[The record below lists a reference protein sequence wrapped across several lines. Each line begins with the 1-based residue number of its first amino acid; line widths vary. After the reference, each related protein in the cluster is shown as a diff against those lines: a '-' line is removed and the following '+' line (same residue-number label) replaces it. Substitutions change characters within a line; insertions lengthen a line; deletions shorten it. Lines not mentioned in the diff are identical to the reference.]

1 MRNGSLKIYRNLSP
15 RMSISEFEQ
24 ISEDPPGSCALCLF
38 SGNKG
43 LLLTREQFQMVWQV
57 CHDLRL
63 CLDLLSEKSKDCTFA
78 KEVCSSRNSEWP
90 VLLSKIRL
98 GILYH
103 KKGIRCRLCR
113 ICSELTRFKSLQ
125 FSRDEL
131 SFALRPQVVPSG
143 LVSLGSPEYSLP
155 PYSIYI
161 LRRSG
166 RLVYMPVL
174 CTLSVEERIESFRLI
189 RKVRKHEEKCLKPP
203 FSIELG
209 EVIEERRA
217 ILRDFSKLSAPAEN
231 FALYSSVGLVDLLP
245 LLIDDNV
252 GEFYADSPRT
262 FAYIDHRELGRCE
275 SSVWVGSRVIERLL
289 VFSAASSGRASDY
302 LNPSIKASIKTN
314 EFHARV
320 SIDAPPL
327 SFEGTSID
335 VRKFFRNPT
344 DFGMLIRNRTIP
356 PEAVSYLL
364 MKLRAGSSFSIYGES
379 GSGKTTLAI
388 ALDLETP
395 PHWRKYSVESDVAEN
410 ITQRHLGKHQV
421 RLLAATGFAG
431 SAERRREVLDSL
443 LHKSP
448 DYVFFGEVL
457 SESDSRALF
466 QILASGIR
474 CIHTVHAPSGEGL
487 LRRFAYQHRI
497 PLLSLSDLGVLVQ
510 MRRFDIGGNF
520 TRRVVRISEVVRD
533 ELPAD
538 IPPLRDIFVWDAASG
553 QLEPTPAYREMS
565 IPAQG
570 V

>member
-1 MRNGSLKIYRNLSP
+1 MRDGSLKIYRNLDP
-15 RMSISEFEQ
+15 RMSLSEFEQ
-24 ISEDPPGSCALCLF
+24 ISEDLPSSCALCLF
-38 SGNKG
+38 SGKKS
-43 LLLTREQFQMVWQV
+43 LLLTRDQFQMISQV
-57 CHDLRL
+57 CHDLGF
-63 CLDLLSEKSKDCTFA
+63 CLELLSKSKGCAFA
-78 KEVCSSRNSEWP
+78 KEVCASRNSEWP
-90 VLLSKIRL
+90 ALLSKVRM
-98 GILYH
+98 GVRNR
-103 KKGIRCRLCR
+103 KKGIRCRLCGT
-113 ICSELTRFKSLQ
+113 CSELAGLKSLK
-125 FSRDEL
+125 FSSREL
-131 SFALRPQVVPSG
+131 YFALRPHVVPSG
-143 LVSLGSPEYSLP
+143 LVSLGSPEYSIP
-155 PYSIYI
+155 PYCIYM
-161 LRRSG
+161 LRRPG
-166 RLVYMPVL
+166 RLVYIPVL
-174 CTLSVEERIESFRLI
+174 SALSVEERIRSFRLI
-189 RKVRKHEEKCLKPP
+189 RKIRAHEEKCLKPP

-209 EVIEERRA
+209 KVIEERRA
-217 ILRDFSKLSAPAEN
+217 ILREFSRLSAPAEN
-231 FALYSSVGLVDLLP
+231 FTLYSSVGLADILP

-262 FAYIDHRELGRCE
+262 FAYVDHRELGRCE
-275 SSVWVGSRVIERLL
+275 SAVWVGPGVIERLL
-289 VFSAASSGRASDY
+289 AFSASSSGRTSDY
-302 LNPSIKASIKTN
+302 LNPSIKASIKTK
-314 EFHARV
+314 EFHARI

-344 DFGMLIRNRTIP
+344 DFGILIRNKTIP
-356 PEAVSYLL
+356 PEAASYLI

-395 PHWRKYSVESDVAEN
+395 PHWRKYSVESDIAEN
-410 ITQRHLGKHQV
+410 ITQRQLGKHQV
-421 RLLAATGFAG
+421 RLLAATGSGGA
-431 SAERRREVLDSL
+431 AEKRREVLDSL

-457 SESDSRALF
+457 SESDSQALF

-487 LRRFAYQHRI
+487 LKRFAYQHHI

-520 TRRVVRISEVVRD
+520 ARKVVRISEIVRD
-533 ELPAD
+533 ELPVE
-538 IPPLRDIFVWDAASG
+538 IPPLRDLFVWNAASG

>member
-1 MRNGSLKIYRNLSP
+1 MRDDSLKIYRNLDP
-15 RMSISEFEQ
+15 MMSLSEFEQ
-24 ISEDPPGSCALCLF
+24 VSEDLAGSSALCLF
-38 SGNKG
+38 SGKNG
-43 LLLTREQFQMVWQV
+43 LLLTRDQFHMIIRV
-57 CHDLRL
+57 CRDLGI
-63 CLDLLSEKSKDCTFA
+63 CLDLLSKAKDCTFA
-78 KEVCSSRNSEWP
+78 KEVSSLRDSGWP
-90 VLLSKIRL
+90 VLFSKLRV
-98 GILYH
+98 GVRGN
-103 KKGIRCRLCR
+103 KKGVRCRFCGACR
-113 ICSELTRFKSLQ
+113 ELNGIKSLA
-125 FSRDEL
+125 FSSSEL

-143 LVSLGSPEYSLP
+143 LVTLGSPEYSIP
-155 PYSIYI
+155 PYSIYL

-166 RLVYMPVL
+166 RLVYIPVL
-174 CTLSVEERIESFRLI
+174 CALSVEERIRAFRLI
-189 RKVRKHEEKCLKPP
+189 RKVRKYEEEHLRPP
-203 FSIELG
+203 FSIQLG

-217 ILRDFSKLSAPAEN
+217 TLRGFSKLSPPVEN
-231 FALYSSVGLVDLLP
+231 FVLYSSVGLGDILP

-275 SSVWVGSRVIERLL
+275 SSVWVSSGAIGRLL
-289 VFSAASSGRASDY
+289 AFSAGSSRRSSDY

-327 SFEGTSID
+327 SFEGASVD
-335 VRKFFRNPT
+335 VRKFFRDPT
-344 DFGMLIRNRTIP
+344 NFGMLTKNGTIT

-364 MKLRAGSSFSIYGES
+364 AKLREGSSFSIYGES

-395 PHWRKYSVESDVAEN
+395 SHWRKYSVESDIAEN

-421 RLLAATGFAG
+421 RLIAATGSAEA
-431 SAERRREVLDSL
+431 AERRREVLDSL

-466 QILASGIR
+466 QIMASGIR

-487 LRRFAYQHRI
+487 LRRFVYQHHI

-510 MRRFDIGGNF
+510 MRRFDTGGNF
-520 TRRVVRISEVVRD
+520 TRRVVRISEIIRD
-533 ELPAD
+533 ELPVEMPA
-538 IPPLRDIFVWDAASG
+538 LRDIFVWDAASG

-565 IPAQG
+565 ITA
-570 V
+570 